1 MSQSLLG
8 ISHTHYSVGD
18 GERMLM
24 VEEVSRGILMTRE
37 NSNRQWRQQGGLP
50 KEREDRP
57 QLEVS
62 CCCDRAIS
70 GYPLEKKVFLVKVLL
85 GLSRTHFV
93 FFSFKA

>member
-1 MSQSLLG
+1 
-8 ISHTHYSVGD
+8 
-18 GERMLM
+18 MLM
-24 VEEVSRGILMTRE
+24 AEEVSRGILMTRE
-37 NSNRQWRQQGGLP
+37 NSNRQRRQQGGLP